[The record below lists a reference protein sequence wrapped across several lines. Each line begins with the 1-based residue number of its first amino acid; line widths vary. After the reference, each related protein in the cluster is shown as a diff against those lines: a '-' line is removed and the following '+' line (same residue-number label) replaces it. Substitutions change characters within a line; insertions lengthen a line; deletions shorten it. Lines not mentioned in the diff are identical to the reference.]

1 MQYFKRF
8 MAATA
13 LAIAL
18 QIPLA
23 AGIAPHPAWAQ
34 VASQEDVSDQVTAKL
49 NTYVELLN
57 RTLRASESL
66 DRYDSWVDMKKG
78 PTGKEKIIYGLY
90 SLYDVREQA
99 SAVVSATE
107 AEPKMPRLDTAMR
120 AYVDVYQQLA
130 PVIERANK
138 YYERQD
144 YKSDKMEAGKGF
156 HEDIASLAPIFEDR
170 RKEADAALRDEKVKV
185 DQEAL
190 NALEKSEGKKSRWHV
205 RNVMFRAEAVMD
217 LMPTN
222 ERPVVKMPDFKQALD
237 NYSSAVR
244 EFDDYS
250 LEHPDSFHVFES
262 RPASLLSKL
271 RVFNEKLV
279 KAKGDARKGAGEDL
293 QWIVSDYN
301 TMVSTAQ
308 TATTFA
314 KD

>member
-1 MQYFKRF
+1 MGV
-8 MAATA
+8 TA
-13 LAIAL
+13 LALAL
-18 QIPLA
+18 QTPFVGSLMSRPAFSQTASGTA
-23 AGIAPHPAWAQ
+23 A
-34 VASQEDVSDQVTAKL
+34 SEEVTVKL
-49 NTYVELLN
+49 NTYVGFMN

-66 DRYDSWVDMKKG
+66 ERYDSWVDMKKG

-99 SAVVSATE
+99 SSVISATE
-107 AEPKMPRLDTAMR
+107 ADPRLPKLDAAMA
-120 AYVDVYQQLA
+120 AYVETYQQLA

-156 HEDIASLAPIFEDR
+156 HKEIASLAPLFEER
-170 RKEADAALRDEKVKV
+170 RKTADAALREEKVKV
-185 DQEAL
+185 DLASL
-190 NALEKSEGKKSRWHV
+190 AALEKSEGRKSRWHV

-222 ERPVVKMPDFKQALD
+222 EHPVVKMTDFKQALD
-237 NYSSAVR
+237 EYAGAVR

-250 LEHPDSFHVFES
+250 LQHPGSFHVFES

-271 RVFNEKLV
+271 RDLDEKLA

-293 QWIVSDYN
+293 QWLVSEYN
-301 TMVSTAQ
+301 TMVSTAE
-308 TATTFA
+308 TATTFD